1 MHPTRYWVPPV
12 VRVKVS
18 IKRSGYLDKT
28 GRVRIE
34 EYYSV
39 AVPKQLAQELGIKG
53 GEVLEAVVAEVE
65 VDGVRRKGI
74 FYYKP

>member
-1 MHPTRYWVPPV
+1 V

-18 IKRSGYLDKT
+18 AKRSGYVDET
-28 GRVRIE
+28 GRVKIA

-39 AVPKQLAQELGIKG
+39 AVPKQLAWELGIEG

-65 VDGVRRKGI
+65 VGGVRRKALV
-74 FYYKP
+74 YYRP

>member
-1 MHPTRYWVPPV
+1 M

-18 IKRSGYLDKT
+18 VKRSGYVDRT
-28 GRVRIE
+28 GKVKIV

-39 AVPKQLAQELGIKG
+39 AIPKQLARELGIVG

-65 VDGVRRKGI
+65 VGGVRRKALV
-74 FYYKP
+74 YYRP

>member
-1 MHPTRYWVPPV
+1 M

-18 IKRSGYLDKT
+18 VKRSGYVDRT
-28 GRVRIE
+28 GKVKIV

-39 AVPKQLAQELGIKG
+39 AIPKQLARELGIEG

-65 VDGVRRKGI
+65 VGGTKRRALV
-74 FYYKP
+74 YYRP